1 MLVLMNVLPCN
12 RASCGGGGQL
22 LIINA
27 AKVGEQGRVQGLAGG
42 LASMTMAIFPPIGG
56 AIWSYTFA
64 NMPYPLHPHL
74 PYCFVGCCSLLMVYV
89 SCVLPKTLEKP
100 RKERASANK
109 P

>member
-1 MLVLMNVLPCN
+1 MNVLPCN